1 MPKEPL
7 PRYLHPNYDPMK
19 DKMDRLREILIHNKV
34 KTPSGNVKKQDF
46 VDLFEKHIR
55 PQIPAL
61 RQYYESIVPSEKGIV
76 KVPASA
82 MTSLLNTKPST
93 KISTQSRSTT
103 AGPSRQKELKSLSSS
118 TSSKATSPSASLLK
132 QPVPQDEPSGT
143 TDKVEKIKFKRG
155 STSEKEELETSVDST
170 RGRKSRASISI
181 KSESDTDG
189 VASHVRHRK
198 KHSEKKKKVRSD
210 NFSDEN
216 PFQSSSESERR
227 RRSKSREHSST
238 SRPSSKSRSSQS
250 HRKSHDG
257 GNGRSKDH
265 NNIFSLPSQSPFSG
279 YMHTPKYTLS
289 SFDRADLDAGPFH
302 NSPLLAKS
310 RRISAT
316 TLVQPK
322 PIYFGQTP
330 QFQGAA
336 GGLRRYN
343 EAQQRNSGPLRLIAF
358 FAAIVFGMWYRQARF
373 QIGFCTATNSSPDH
387 NNSWNQQ
394 TWDWIYPTCIPCPTH
409 ATCSGPHE
417 KPACPPEYI
426 LKPHPLSA
434 GNFLPLTPECVLNR
448 AKEYQSLQVAD
459 VVELILHRRAGIE
472 ECKVF
477 SQPPKTTELL
487 SHQRISINE
496 LRSEI
501 EAMKDSSIS
510 QSDFEQYWSLALNEI
525 YRRSD
530 TVIVERGIAGTYLRS
545 LKPNKP
551 LVCRVRQG
559 VTSWY
564 INYRPYLLGNQRSSA
579 IAMFSISGLLIR
591 RHVLRRREEERVI
604 HSLVDN
610 VLSKLAD
617 QSHYHYLDPV
627 LCLDPYLPQIHL
639 RDALLTNVQTP
650 ARRQELWDKV
660 SAIVDRNANVRVSA
674 QEVRGE
680 IHRVWEWVG
689 ASGVLSRKAMSNR
702 SNLFSGSSMH
712 STSSLVGEKPTMAPP
727 QSESHDSLFGPTGDS
742 DLEFVNPARSLY
754 PSLLKEL

>member
-34 KTPSGNVKKQDF
+34 KTPSGNVRKQDF
-46 VDLFEKHIR
+46 VDLFEEHIR
-55 PQIPAL
+55 PQVPAL
-61 RQYYESIVPSEKGIV
+61 REYYNSIVPSEEGII

-82 MTSLLNTKPST
+82 MTSLLNTKPSA
-93 KISTQSRSTT
+93 KIPTQSRSTT
-103 AGPSRQKELKSLSSS
+103 AGLSSQKEPKSLSSS
-118 TSSKATSPSASLLK
+118 TSTMTSPSSAPLLK
-132 QPVPQDEPSGT
+132 QSVPQDEPSGT
-143 TDKVEKIKFKRG
+143 TDKAEKIKFKSR
-155 STSEKEELETSVDST
+155 STSENEESRTSVDST
-170 RGRKSRASISI
+170 RGRKSRTSTSIRG
-181 KSESDTDG
+181 ESDTDG
-189 VASHVRHRK
+189 ATSRVRHRK

-216 PFQSSSESERR
+216 PFQSNSESERR

-238 SRPSSKSRSSQS
+238 SRPSSKSRSSRS
-250 HRKSHDG
+250 RRRSHDE
-257 GNGRSKDH
+257 GNGRAKDH
-265 NNIFSLPSQSPFSG
+265 DNAFILPSQPPFSS

-289 SFDRADLDAGPFH
+289 SFNRADLDAGPFH
-302 NSPLLAKS
+302 SSPLLAKS

-316 TLVQPK
+316 TLAQPK
-322 PIYFGQTP
+322 PVYFGHSA

-336 GGLRRYN
+336 GGFRRYN
-343 EAQQRNSGPLRLIAF
+343 EIQQRNSGPLRLIAF
-358 FAAIVFGMWYRQARF
+358 FAAVVFGMWYRQARF
-373 QIGFCTATNSSPDH
+373 RIGFCTATNNSPDH

-409 ATCSGPHE
+409 AICSGPHE
-417 KPACPPEYI
+417 IPTCPPEYI
-426 LKPHPLSA
+426 LKPHPLSF

-459 VVELILHRRAGIE
+459 VIEQILHQKAGIE

-477 SQPPKTTELL
+477 SQPPKTAELL
-487 SHQRISINE
+487 SHQRISINQ
-496 LRSEI
+496 LREEI
-501 EAMKDSSIS
+501 EAMKDVGI
-510 QSDFEQYWSLALNEI
+510 LEI
-525 YRRSD
+525 KDKVMVKASGSD
-530 TVIVERGIAGTYLRS
+530 TVIVERGIG
-545 LKPNKP
+545 
-551 LVCRVRQG
+551 
-559 VTSWY
+559 
-564 INYRPYLLGNQRSSA
+564 
-579 IAMFSISGLLIR
+579 GLLIR

-604 HSLVDN
+604 HSLVNN
-610 VLSKLAD
+610 VLNKLAD
-617 QSHYHYLDPV
+617 QSHYHYIDPV

-680 IHRVWEWVG
+680 IHRVWEWIG
-689 ASGVLSRKAMSNR
+689 ASGVLSMKAMSNR
-702 SNLFSGSSMH
+702 SSLYSGDSMH
-712 STSSLVGEKPTMAPP
+712 STSSHMREKPTMVPP
-727 QSESHDSLFGPTGDS
+727 QSESHDSLFGSTGDS